1 MKKMMITS
9 IFAVLL
15 SGVFSAT
22 AAERPC
28 LKYEPDVVA
37 MQGMVKRVVFPGP
50 PNYESVKKGDKPEPY
65 WVLFLPKVICVQG
78 DPKDEFN
85 SETEK
90 NVQSLQLMDVAYKK
104 DRGLLGKSVVVKGT
118 LMHSYTGHHHT
129 PVLIQVKSIEKLLDS
144 TVDQAR

>member
-1 MKKMMITS
+1 MKKITF

-15 SGVFSAT
+15 SGAFSAS

-28 LKYEPDVVA
+28 LKYEPEVVELH
-37 MQGMVKRVVFPGP
+37 GTVKRVVFPGP
-50 PNYESVKKGDKPEPY
+50 PNYASIKKGDEPEPY
-65 WVLFLPKVICVQG
+65 WVLFLPKEICVQG

-90 NVQSLQLMDVAYKK
+90 NVQSLQLMDVDYKK

-118 LMHSYTGHHHT
+118 LMHSYTGHHHS
-129 PVLIQVKSIEKLLDS
+129 PVLIQVKSIEKAPGS
-144 TVDQAR
+144 RVDKAN